1 MSLHICVQWHEANNG
16 TQRLPGIAT
25 ATEIH
30 YFVKSHVANKDA
42 FDDIIEGKGELG
54 TAVKEVEEKL
64 GMTLEVAA
72 KWDAVLLLDEADVF
86 LEKRERAAARD

>member
-1 MSLHICVQWHEANNG
+1 M
-16 TQRLPGIAT
+16 
-25 ATEIH
+25 
-30 YFVKSHVANKDA
+30 
-42 FDDIIEGKGELG
+42 
-54 TAVKEVEEKL
+54 KEVEEKL